1 MTSEARPLWSCPSCG
16 RRFANRNQSH
26 TCQPLGDLA
35 RHFTGKSSEVRATYD
50 RLVAVV
56 ARIGPFSVLP
66 EKTRIA
72 LHVRMSFAALM
83 PRQRWL
89 DGHVVLPRKLDSPRF
104 RRVEAYSPHNVVHAF
119 RLGSPEEV
127 DDEVEAWLREAY
139 AVGEQRHLSR
149 PTSAPYGPRPGAENP
164 GS

>member
-16 RRFANRNQSH
+16 RQFANRNQSH
-26 TCQPLGDLA
+26 TCRPLGDVA
-35 RHFTGKSSEVRATYD
+35 RHFAGKSSSVRATYD
-50 RLVAVV
+50 RLIAVV
-56 ARIGPFSVLP
+56 ERIGPFSVLP

-83 PRQRWL
+83 PRRLWL
-89 DGHVVLPRKLDSPRF
+89 DGHVVLPRRLDNPRF
-104 RRVEAYSPHNVVHAF
+104 RRVDVYSPHNVVHAF

-139 AVGEQRHLSR
+139 AVGEQRHLTR
-149 PTSAPYGPRPGAENP
+149 PGSASDGPRPRAP
-164 GS
+164 RS